1 MKNLKLGFSNFI
13 AIFFSKKHY
22 KNIPKIEFLTI
33 FYPIFCKDFF
43 FKIFFSSYQ
52 KLRFLIY
59 RDKSAKFK
67 KLYRALFCQYF
78 GNLSKIYLCTHKK
91 KCQNSLLFKNKYE
104 RKPLSKLADIV
115 LIFQQVP
122 LRSTDNVVQK
132 SFWLL
137 FCP

>member
-1 MKNLKLGFSNFI
+1 MNCK
-13 AIFFSKKHY
+13 FFSIKHC

-43 FKIFFSSYQ
+43 FKIFFFSPTKNYDF
-52 KLRFLIY
+52 RFIVINLQNS
-59 RDKSAKFK
+59 KNFFTHFSG
-67 KLYRALFCQYF
+67 QYF

-91 KCQNSLLFKNKYE
+91 KSQNSLLFKNKYE

-122 LRSTDNVVQK
+122 LRSTDNVVVQK